1 MSCKY
6 QMTEPEKK
14 KLIDLIISYG
24 MFCFEL
30 GVCESTADV
39 LNSLAKEPDFKKILD
54 YLNSLKITSAE
65 GDAHD

>member
-6 QMTEPEKK
+6 QMTEPEKE

-30 GVCESTADV
+30 GAFESTAKV
-39 LNSLAKEPDFKKILD
+39 LKSFAKEPDFKKILD